1 MDWVTNKRTVLD
13 FLKKYRL
20 AIIVLLAGILLL
32 VFPNGEKQ
40 EEKSM
45 PVSTEES
52 LQESLQES
60 LKDSLEEILSQISGA
75 GKVSV
80 LLTQAAGK
88 ETIYQIDENT
98 SAENG
103 GSSSHRQTVLIS
115 GTGREENGL
124 IRQVKEPTYLGAVIV
139 CQGAD
144 NAAVRLAVVEAVRS
158 ATGLTTDRISVLKM
172 K

>member
-1 MDWVTNKRTVLD
+1 MDWVANKRTVLD

-20 AIIVLLAGILLL
+20 VIIVLLAGILLL

-52 LQESLQES
+52 LQESLQ
-60 LKDSLEEILSQISGA
+60 DSLEEILSQISGA

>member
-52 LQESLQES
+52 LQESLQ
-60 LKDSLEEILSQISGA
+60 DSLEEILSQISGA

-115 GTGREENGL
+115 GTGREETGL
-124 IRQVKEPTYLGAVIV
+124 VRQVKEPTYLGAIIV

>member
-52 LQESLQES
+52 LQESLQ
-60 LKDSLEEILSQISGA
+60 DSLEEILSQISGA

>member
-1 MDWVTNKRTVLD
+1 MDWITSKRTALD

-20 AIIVLLAGILLL
+20 VIIVLLTGILLL
-32 VFPNGEKQ
+32 VFPNGEEKK
-40 EEKSM
+40 EEPM
-45 PVSTEES
+45 PVSTETS
-52 LQESLQES
+52 LQE
-60 LKDSLEEILSQISGA
+60 SLEEILSQISGA
-75 GKVSV
+75 GRVSV

-88 ETIYQIDENT
+88 ETVYQIDENA

-103 GSSSHRQTVLIS
+103 GSSSHRQTVLVS
-115 GTGREENGL
+115 GTGREETGL
-124 IRQVKEPTYLGAVIV
+124 VRQVREPTYLGAVVV

>member
-1 MDWVTNKRTVLD
+1 MDWVANKRTVMD

-20 AIIVLLAGILLL
+20 VIIVLLAGILLL
-32 VFPNGEKQ
+32 VFPDGEKKK
-40 EEKSM
+40 EESM

-52 LQESLQES
+52 LQESLQ
-60 LKDSLEEILSQISGA
+60 DSLEEILSQISGA

-115 GTGREENGL
+115 GTGREETGL
-124 IRQVKEPTYLGAVIV
+124 VRQVKEPTYLGAIIV

>member
-52 LQESLQES
+52 LQESLQ
-60 LKDSLEEILSQISGA
+60 DSLEEILSQISGA

-124 IRQVKEPTYLGAVIV
+124 IRQVKEPTYLGAVVV

>member
-32 VFPNGEKQ
+32 GFPNGEKQ

-52 LQESLQES
+52 LQESLQ
-60 LKDSLEEILSQISGA
+60 DSLEEILSQISGA

-115 GTGREENGL
+115 GTGREETGL
-124 IRQVKEPTYLGAVIV
+124 VRQVREPTYLGAVVV

>member
-1 MDWVTNKRTVLD
+1 MGNKQTYSPG
-13 FLKKYRL
+13 FSEEIQ

-52 LQESLQES
+52 LQESLQ
-60 LKDSLEEILSQISGA
+60 DSLEEILSQISGA

-144 NAAVRLAVVEAVRS
+144 NAAVRLAVVEAVRR

>member
-1 MDWVTNKRTVLD
+1 MDWVANKRTVLD

-20 AIIVLLAGILLL
+20 VIIVLLAGILLL
-32 VFPNGEKQ
+32 VFPDGEKKK
-40 EEKSM
+40 EESM

-52 LQESLQES
+52 LQESLQ
-60 LKDSLEEILSQISGA
+60 DSLEEILSQISGA

>member
-52 LQESLQES
+52 LQESLQ
-60 LKDSLEEILSQISGA
+60 DSLEEILSQISGA

-103 GSSSHRQTVLIS
+103 GSSSHRQTVLVS

>member
-52 LQESLQES
+52 LQESLQ
-60 LKDSLEEILSQISGA
+60 DSLEEILSQISGA

-98 SAENG
+98 SSENG

-115 GTGREENGL
+115 GTGREETGL
-124 IRQVKEPTYLGAVIV
+124 VRQVKEPTYLGAIIV

>member
-1 MDWVTNKRTVLD
+1 MDWVANKRTVLD

-20 AIIVLLAGILLL
+20 VIIVLLAGILLL

-40 EEKSM
+40 EEESM

-52 LQESLQES
+52 LQDSLQ
-60 LKDSLEEILSQISGA
+60 DSLEEILSQISGA

>member
-52 LQESLQES
+52 LQESLQ
-60 LKDSLEEILSQISGA
+60 DSLEEILSQISGA

-115 GTGREENGL
+115 GTGRKENGL

>member
-20 AIIVLLAGILLL
+20 VIIVLLAGILLL
-32 VFPNGEKQ
+32 VFPDGEKKK
-40 EEKSM
+40 EESM

-52 LQESLQES
+52 LQESLQ
-60 LKDSLEEILSQISGA
+60 DSLEEILSQISGA

-115 GTGREENGL
+115 GTGREETGL
-124 IRQVKEPTYLGAVIV
+124 VRQVKEPTYLGAIIV